1 MTQPFSF
8 SVGLCQLSA
17 RPEAEP
23 HDNIT
28 FYGFTRAV
36 SGRYRDERIASSP
49 SPDEFSHS
57 NADIVGQCVRQLSVV
72 GFRQMPVLLWRII
85 ELSRHHDASV
95 FVRSLGAVSWAIVV
109 FPYAAVIYG
118 SLSYTM
124 SISPVTEKLKLSYK
138 HETSESPITNI
149 Y

>member
-57 NADIVGQCVRQLSVV
+57 NADIVGHSPASDLAARRGV
-72 GFRQMPVLLWRII
+72 F
-85 ELSRHHDASV
+85 SRRH
-95 FVRSLGAVSWAIVV
+95 
-109 FPYAAVIYG
+109 YG
-118 SLSYTM
+118 SVETLISVDSNGSCQTAGRFRVETGEREREEVGTKYTV
-124 SISPVTEKLKLSYK
+124 SSL
-138 HETSESPITNI
+138 
-149 Y
+149 